1 MTHHRH
7 SLKRK
12 CPLPEKE
19 NHVSGQGWRAGW
31 QSTSHPSGFFLRQK
45 WDSNAYPF
53 QKSQRGIQERTV
65 STHLKAGIWPV
76 LVGLNLHLDS
86 LKRSW
91 TLWVPPAAEVNKWD
105 LVSYWSESE
114 GAPGGLSQ
122 VTMTHAVQWQ
132 KLCPA
137 PMMRPH
143 RPNRGSLDGVWGMSA
158 SLPSPPLLFK
168 TGIKRLQSA
177 SHTPAPGGLCLYS
190 EPFHLPGSWRR
201 LPNW

>member
-7 SLKRK
+7 SLKK

-122 VTMTHAVQWQ
+122 VTMTHSCAMAEVVS
-132 KLCPA
+132 
-137 PMMRPH
+137 
-143 RPNRGSLDGVWGMSA
+143 GSNDA
-158 SLPSPPLLFK
+158 SSPPQPGFPWWSLGNEGFSPLP
-168 TGIKRLQSA
+168 TPALQNRNQETPKCL
-177 SHTPAPGGLCLYS
+177 SHTSAWWTVSVLRTLS
-190 EPFHLPGSWRR
+190 SAR
-201 LPNW
+201 LLEETS